1 MYIYIYN
8 MYIYIYNMYICNNMY
23 IYIYKLC
30 KLWKQ
35 DLGYDHN
42 DFLVTDGFLHMM
54 FSYQLMVPMNQK
66 ISQQAKLR
74 LDVFACHESPMSTYI
89 FCSFLSLLCTLLV
102 RLYQKYVVVH
112 YVHDFPQCLCSDNQ
126 EGTPFSRFHIYT
138 PQECL
143 KHKSK
148 NFDYSVI
155 SRVKAEH
162 RNL

>member
-1 MYIYIYN
+1 
-8 MYIYIYNMYICNNMY
+8 
-23 IYIYKLC
+23 
-30 KLWKQ
+30 
-35 DLGYDHN
+35 
-42 DFLVTDGFLHMM
+42 MM

-66 ISQQAKLR
+66 ISQQVKLR
-74 LDVFACHESPMSTYI
+74 LDVFVCH
-89 FCSFLSLLCTLLV
+89 
-102 RLYQKYVVVH
+102 QKYVVVH

>member
-1 MYIYIYN
+1 
-8 MYIYIYNMYICNNMY
+8 MYICNNLY
-23 IYIYKLC
+23 IYIYIYTNYVNYGNKER
-30 KLWKQ
+30 KQ
-35 DLGYDHN
+35 YALHLGYDHN
-42 DFLVTDGFLHMM
+42 DFAVTDGFRHMM

-66 ISQQAKLR
+66 ISEQVKLR
-74 LDVFACHESPMSTYI
+74 LDVFVCHESPMST
-89 FCSFLSLLCTLLV
+89 FLV